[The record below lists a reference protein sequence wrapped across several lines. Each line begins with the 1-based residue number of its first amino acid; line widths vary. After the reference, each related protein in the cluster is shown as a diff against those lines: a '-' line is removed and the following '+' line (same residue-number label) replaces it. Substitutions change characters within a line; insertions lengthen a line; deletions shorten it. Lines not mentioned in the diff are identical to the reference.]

1 MAHQRNFQIKA
12 VLNFVLLSV
21 LGGIGAC
28 TNQSSTSNHYLTA
41 EKLWTEKNYPASVS
55 EFDHVVKE
63 SPNSAIGLQAL
74 WRASMTRTLFLNQ
87 PDEALKGFE
96 TFLERAANSELA
108 PQAQQEIG
116 EIYFSKLNQYQKAID
131 FYGKLLEDKKFGPD
145 DRALFMY
152 RIARSYFLSNRIHHA
167 IEWLEKMTK
176 EYPQSPLRDKAEFDL
191 ANAWYSVGDAEKVA
205 YPNAVKI
212 FHDLRNKTQLRNHTL
227 YVEAVFGEA
236 ASLEE
241 LDQLEEAYDLFKLI
255 ENDYPAPNT
264 VKVRLKSIEER
275 RKKKRK

>member
-1 MAHQRNFQIKA
+1 MGI
-12 VLNFVLLSV
+12 SV
-21 LGGIGAC
+21 GAC

-131 FYGKLLEDKKFGPD
+131 FYGKLLESKKFGAD
-145 DRALFMY
+145 EKAAFQY
-152 RIARSYFLSNRIHHA
+152 RIARSYFLTNRIHRA
-167 IEWLEKMTK
+167 IEWLEKMIA
-176 EYPQSPLRDKAEFDL
+176 EYPNAPIRSRAEFDL
-191 ANAWYSVGDAEKVA
+191 ANAWYSIGDSEKVA
-205 YPNAVKI
+205 YSNALKI
-212 FHDLRNKTQLRNHTL
+212 FHELRTKTQMKNHTL

-236 ASLEE
+236 STLEE
-241 LDQLEEAYDLFKLI
+241 LDQLEEAYDLFKSI
-255 ENDYPAPNT
+255 QSDYPAPNT
-264 VKVRLKSIEER
+264 VKIRMNSIEER
-275 RKKKRK
+275 KKKKRK